1 MEQFKQVALTWF
13 RAAASAAL
21 ALYLAGETDLKTLG
35 AAALAG
41 FAGPLLKWLDPSATQ
56 FGRGSKQPFKGPSSP
71 IETRNPQNWYLYQR
85 WGSFVI
91 YAES

>member
-13 RAAASAAL
+13 RAAAASAV

-56 FGRGSKQPFKGPSSP
+56 FGRGSK
-71 IETRNPQNWYLYQR
+71 
-85 WGSFVI
+85 
-91 YAES
+91 